1 MQDLKEQVEYQ
12 KLKTMNQ
19 RLVEM
24 IQELFEIM
32 RADRI
37 AEVKTRFKQIVDS
50 EDKIKDNAL

>member
-50 EDKIKDNAL
+50 EDEIKDNVL

>member
-12 KLKTMNQ
+12 KLKTINQ
-19 RLVEM
+19 RLMEM
-24 IQELFEIM
+24 VQELFEIM

-50 EDKIKDNAL
+50 EEEIKDNVL